1 MEQRKFWLTL
11 LIVGLLFHGL
21 ASLALPLGYDTYL
34 HASYV
39 ADGLDDGEA
48 DIEWG
53 AVRSGTESSEPTSVS
68 ADGKWAVWHTLMA
81 IVFTMFGISSTS
93 LHLFGFVLS
102 MVCLLGIYVL
112 SKHVF
117 NEDVALKITALSS
130 IYPPFIRATG
140 RAYQE
145 VWIAFLVCVFFT
157 FAVLAF
163 RQLNAQR
170 KWALYGGSFAIVPL
184 LLLTKGM
191 PWQWSLAVLPVYLLF
206 EHEQA
211 RRRVQPYAPLLA
223 YLMTV
228 LILSQNGL
236 GVTDFEL
243 FDWIFVLLFCG
254 LYAWLM
260 FVFLGMFVFSLKNGE
275 LESTPESTM
284 LTFSWISMGWIL
296 CGWIAALW
304 LVEANNS
311 GHSLMQ
317 TFVDFRHNPRYL
329 SLLIIP
335 ILWSFASRGQLPEF
349 KTTSAF
355 SFFILACLLSFNA
368 FMIFGAEPQR
378 EMEVFGEYIED
389 STTEDTTIL
398 FLHDGA
404 FAMHEM
410 YVLQFSID
418 PESDDAHVAYWRT
431 TGSGWQTELGDCSAL
446 GPTEW
451 VIVSEHD
458 DLYDVLNWT
467 KVEFASDVGWGLY
480 ERPTSC

>member
-11 LIVGLLFHGL
+11 LIVGVLFHGL

-34 HASYV
+34 HANYV
-39 ADGLDDGEA
+39 ADGLEDGEA

-53 AVRSGTESSEPTSVS
+53 PVRSGSDSSEPTSVS

-81 IVFTMFGISSTS
+81 IMFTIFGISSTS

-117 NEDVALKITALSS
+117 DEEVALKITALAS
-130 IYPPFIRATG
+130 IYPPLIRATG
-140 RAYQE
+140 RVYQE
-145 VWIAFLVCVFFT
+145 VWVAFLICVFF
-157 FAVLAF
+157 ALVVLAY

-211 RRRVQPYAPLLA
+211 RQRIQPYIPLLA
-223 YLMTV
+223 YLTTV

-236 GVTDFEL
+236 RITDVNL
-243 FDWIFVLLFCG
+243 FDWLLILLFCG
-254 LYAWLM
+254 VYAWLM
-260 FVFLGMFVFSLKNGE
+260 FVHFGMFVFSMNKRDSE
-275 LESTPESTM
+275 ATPEST
-284 LTFSWISMGWIL
+284 LLEFSWTSIGWVL

-304 LVEANNS
+304 LVEANNT
-311 GHSLMQ
+311 GHLLVQ
-317 TFVDFRHNPRYL
+317 TFIDFRHNPRYL
-329 SLLIIP
+329 SLLIVP
-335 ILWSFASRGQLPEF
+335 MFWSFAARGQLPKFE
-349 KTTSAF
+349 KGSTF
-355 SFFILACLLSFNA
+355 SLFILALLLSFNA
-368 FMIFGAEPQR
+368 LMLFGAEPER
-378 EMEVFGEYIED
+378 EMEQFGEYIGQETSGD
-389 STTEDTTIL
+389 ATIL
-398 FLHDGA
+398 FIHDGA

-410 YVLQFSID
+410 YVLQFSLD
-418 PESDDAHVAYWRT
+418 PESDDGHVAYWRT
-431 TGSGWQTELGDCSAL
+431 SNSGWQTELSDCAAL

-467 KVEFASDVGWGLY
+467 KVEFDSDVGWALY
-480 ERPTSC
+480 ERPSSC